1 MWIIKFVVKIASEVQ
16 NKIKLFKQFFWENV
30 IVFIVSVI
38 FIYQDLHPTELNWHN
53 VRNFTMSIP
62 IYFVVIY
69 GAMWVLMLM
78 IVFSFDKLNRFPCLV
93 QELRYSLDD
102 YRLNFNQIYQAIV
115 HGKLR
120 LIYPFYLLY
129 LLQINFS
136 WFNFTVCVFWA
147 VVYFGIPSVV
157 RYTINNIQ
165 LTLQR

>member
-69 GAMWVLMLM
+69 GAMWVLML
-78 IVFSFDKLNRFPCLV
+78 ILCFL
-93 QELRYSLDD
+93 
-102 YRLNFNQIYQAIV
+102 
-115 HGKLR
+115 
-120 LIYPFYLLY
+120 LI
-129 LLQINFS
+129 N
-136 WFNFTVCVFWA
+136 
-147 VVYFGIPSVV
+147 
-157 RYTINNIQ
+157 
-165 LTLQR
+165 